1 MLSEQQVIQKLTQ
14 ACPSHIG
21 DDAAVLNSTP
31 SIVISKDILN
41 EDVHFRLRYFTPD
54 ALAHKALHINLSDI
68 AAMGATPKYVLLGL
82 GIPKHFEDKVEAFLN
97 AFTEACHKANVIL
110 IGGDTTQAKALTLS
124 VTAIGE
130 TDPKQIKHRHTAK
143 AGDMLCVTGNLGLA
157 YQGLQALEQNTPA
170 NKEAIEACLTPTAR
184 IKEGIWLGGQ
194 ASVHAMMDISD
205 GLYLDVKKLCEAS
218 SLGAKIDVD
227 NFDDITAALTG
238 GEDYELLFTVDKQ
251 HVQALKQAFDA
262 QFTCKMNCIGEIQ
275 KDENICFLLDGKPFV
290 PKIKPFLHFG
300 ELPF

>member
-1 MLSEQQVIQKLTQ
+1 MFSEQEVLQKLRQ
-14 ACPSHIG
+14 ANPSHIG
-21 DDAAVLNSTP
+21 DDAAVLSFSQP
-31 SIVISKDILN
+31 SVISKDVLN

-82 GIPKHFEDKVEAFLN
+82 GIPKHFEDKVEAFLS

-124 VTAIGE
+124 ITAIGE
-130 TDPKQIKHRHTAK
+130 ASPKHIKYRHTAK
-143 AGDMLCVTGNLGLA
+143 AGDMLCVTGKLGLA
-157 YQGLQALEQNTPA
+157 YQGLQALEAGTPPS
-170 NKEAIEACLTPTAR
+170 KEALEACLTPTAR
-184 IKEGIWLGGQ
+184 IKEGIWLGEQ
-194 ASVHAMMDISD
+194 AGVHAMMDISD

-218 SLGAKIDVD
+218 QLGATIQVDGFEDVS
-227 NFDDITAALTG
+227 AALTG
-238 GEDYELLFTVDKQ
+238 GEDYELLFTVGKQ
-251 HVQALKQAFDA
+251 DFQVLKQAFDT
-262 QFTCKMNCIGEIQ
+262 QFSCNMHCIGEVQ
-275 KDENICFLLDGKPFV
+275 KDENICFILDAKPFV